1 MRVTQWIWVAD
12 DRDVAIVEALVAK
25 AGDGVQRAEFA
36 AEVGLGLSDLER
48 RLRRLE
54 RLGYVRGE
62 RCRGRRSRWSVTRM
76 PRLDDEHPVCV
87 YGPGPGGRSVFSL
100 DPQAAPRAAAA
111 YLAGA
116 EVADLAARYA
126 TSPDT
131 VRLHLRRQGV
141 ELRTGRPR
149 RRPSRT

>member
-1 MRVTQWIWVAD
+1 MRVTQRVWVAD
-12 DRDVAIVEALVAK
+12 DRDVTIVEALAAK
-25 AGDGVQRAEFA
+25 GGVGLERAEFA
-36 AEVGLGLSDLER
+36 AEVGVGLSDLER
-48 RLRRLE
+48 RLQRLE

-62 RCRGRRSRWSVTRM
+62 RSRGRRSRWSVTRM
-76 PRLDDEHPVCV
+76 PRLGDEHPVGV

-100 DPQAAPRAAAA
+100 DSQAAPRAAAA

-116 EVADLAARYA
+116 EVADLAAQYA

-141 ELRTGRPR
+141 ELRPGRPR
-149 RRPSRT
+149 RKPNRT